1 LGGIARLDDSNGGS
15 AAATRME
22 FDVKIARD
30 RDLGVWYVCDSAIP
44 GLNAEAATFDELV
57 EIITDLVPDLVAAN
71 HLDPHGTEGVGIPV
85 RIEHLVH
92 AKLAPACLPKAF

>member
-1 LGGIARLDDSNGGS
+1 MARLDDPDGRA
-15 AAATRME
+15 AAATRMDFE
-22 FDVKIARD
+22 VKIARD
-30 RDLGVWYVCDSAIP
+30 RDLGVWYVSESAIP

-71 HLDPHGTEGVGIPV
+71 HLASDVPAGRGIPV

-92 AKLAPACLPKAF
+92 AKLASAC